1 MSKVK
6 LQVRVKV
13 KAGDRKYPFVSPAF
27 APNGKIKPGVAIIGK
42 AITGKN
48 EVPVVQ
54 TFGYYLRYT
63 ENGKRH
69 LRYVGIDAA
78 KALDSMR
85 RTEAA
90 LKAKSLGIAVVE
102 EPKQALTERIRLG
115 DAAAEYLA
123 EVQEH
128 KRPKTY
134 DAYSHALKLFQQGCK
149 VEFVDE
155 IGRTCVMNFK
165 AACEKRYK
173 SKHTTKN
180 LFMYLYTFLKR
191 HGKHTVVKPTD
202 FPKAEHNEYDPNT
215 DEDVRKMVVACKTDK
230 ERVLVRFTRGTGFRK
245 GEIVHAE
252 KGDINFTEKTIRT
265 RSKLGLGFR
274 TKDCEER
281 TIPVNDALIEA
292 LKSYIPTLRG
302 SLLFPRKDGK
312 PDIHIDR
319 VIKRVAKR
327 AGVTVA
333 KKPMHSFRVLYATS
347 LCRAGVDIYTIQKLL
362 GHSDIETTMSYLRA
376 VKRTD
381 PTLRKQVNDAAA

>member
-1 MSKVK
+1 MSRVK

-13 KAGDRKYPFVSPAF
+13 KAGDRNYPFVSPAF
-27 APNGKIKPGVAIIGK
+27 ASNGKIKPGVAVIRGK
-42 AITGKN
+42 
-48 EVPVVQ
+48 EVPVER
-54 TFGYYLRYT
+54 TLGYYLRYT
-63 ENGKRH
+63 ENGKRR
-69 LRYVGIDAA
+69 LKPVGTDAT
-78 KALDSMR
+78 KALDAMR

-90 LKAKSLGIAVVE
+90 LKAKSLGVAVVE
-102 EPKQALTERIRLG
+102 EPKQVVTERIRLA
-115 DAAAEYLA
+115 DAAAEYLD

-149 VEFVDE
+149 VEYVDE
-155 IGRTCVMNFK
+155 IGRACVMNFK

-191 HGKHTVVKPTD
+191 RDKHAVVKPTD

-215 DEDVRKMVVACKTDK
+215 EEDVRKMVAACKTDK
-230 ERVLVRFTRGTGFRK
+230 ERVLVLFTRGTGFRK

-252 KGDINFTEKTIRT
+252 KGDINITEKTIRT
-265 RSKLGLGFR
+265 RSKLALGFR

-281 TIPVNDALIEA
+281 IIPVNDALIEA
-292 LKSYIPTLRG
+292 LESYVPTLCC

-319 VIKRVAKR
+319 VIKRVANR

-347 LCRAGVDIYTIQKLL
+347 LCCAGVDIYNIQKLL
-362 GHSDIETTMSYLRA
+362 GHADIETTMSYLRA

-381 PTLRKQVNDAAA
+381 PTLRKQVNAAAAA